1 MHIHIRSLWFFSHI
15 DYRRILC
22 KFLCTVWQVPIG
34 QSFHIPQCAYA
45 NPKNPVHPYS
55 SFSQPVPFG
64 NYKLFK
70 VCQSA
75 SVVQCF
81 QVTLMKPIT
90 SLGSILNECYV
101 YTDFTYFWWLSYIL
115 VSDPLPSISQKK
127 ILFISFTWE
136 ERKLISEVM
145 EWTVLWL
152 KLLSFWQLDMES
164 HWPSDYCHIWESAGY
179 LE

>member
-1 MHIHIRSLWFFSHI
+1 MNVINFIIFIVVLPSPLHIFRTFSSQTPSPSL
-15 DYRRILC
+15 
-22 KFLCTVWQVPIG
+22 P
-34 QSFHIPQCAYA
+34 PQPA
-45 NPKNPVHPYS
+45 
-55 SFSQPVPFG
+55 FFG